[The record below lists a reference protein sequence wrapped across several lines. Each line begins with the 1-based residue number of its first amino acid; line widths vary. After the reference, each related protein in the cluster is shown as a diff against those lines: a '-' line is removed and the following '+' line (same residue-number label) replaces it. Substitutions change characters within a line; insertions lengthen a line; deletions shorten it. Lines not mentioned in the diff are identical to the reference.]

1 MSMRVLIVLP
11 IAMLL
16 SVAPLKAQTDQPA
29 PASDESSTPAAP
41 PVVYRNVYMYGIAQ
55 NVTDSITYLTE
66 IYPVEGVEFDKHSG
80 FFNGLDLYSDQ
91 LRDYL
96 LAKGKEG
103 YICTTFYALKR
114 KDAEKGFIKIKKHI
128 DRNDATRYQP
138 LPEFSYHHI
147 DMSHIYRGYV
157 QPDKDSQQSETES
170 SGQ

>member
-1 MSMRVLIVLP
+1 M
-11 IAMLL
+11 
-16 SVAPLKAQTDQPA
+16 
-29 PASDESSTPAAP
+29 
-41 PVVYRNVYMYGIAQ
+41 
-55 NVTDSITYLTE
+55 
-66 IYPVEGVEFDKHSG
+66 
-80 FFNGLDLYSDQ
+80 
-91 LRDYL
+91 RDYL

-114 KDAEKGFIKIKKHI
+114 KDAEKGFIKIKKRI